1 MEFLAYS
8 DDEDDEDGK
17 TAQPAVSVETELQL
31 YLDQK
36 CATSDILAFW
46 EANKALFPRLYAL
59 TRKVF
64 CAPASTA
71 GVERLFS
78 IRGYLNSNRRTSL
91 TDSNFEKLL
100 FGHVN
105 FDLCDQMS
113 RKRKLSESSYN

>member
-17 TAQPAVSVETELQL
+17 TTQPAASVETKLQL
-31 YLDQK
+31 CLNQK
-36 CATSDILAFW
+36 SATSDILAFW
-46 EANKALFPRLYAL
+46 EASKALFPRLYAL

-78 IRGYLNSNRRTSL
+78 IGGYLNSNRRTSL

-113 RKRKLSESSYN
+113 RKRKLSES

>member
-46 EANKALFPRLYAL
+46 EANKALFP
-59 TRKVF
+59 
-64 CAPASTA
+64 
-71 GVERLFS
+71 
-78 IRGYLNSNRRTSL
+78 
-91 TDSNFEKLL
+91 
-100 FGHVN
+100 
-105 FDLCDQMS
+105 
-113 RKRKLSESSYN
+113 

>member
-1 MEFLAYS
+1 MMFLAYS
-8 DDEDDEDGK
+8 DDEDGEDGK
-17 TAQPAVSVETELQL
+17 TAQSAVSVETELQL

-64 CAPASTA
+64 CSPASIA

-78 IRGYLNSNRRTSL
+78 IGGYLNSNRRTSL
-91 TDSNFEKLL
+91 TDSNFEKFL

-105 FDLCDQMS
+105 FDLSDQMS
-113 RKRKLSESSYN
+113 RKKKLSEN

>member
-59 TRKVF
+59 TRKFF

-78 IRGYLNSNRRTSL
+78 IGGYLNSNRRTSL

-113 RKRKLSESSYN
+113 RKRKLSES

>member
-36 CATSDILAFW
+36 CASDILAFW

-71 GVERLFS
+71 GAERLFT
-78 IRGYLNSNRRTSL
+78 IGGYLNSNRRTNL

-100 FGHVN
+100 FGHDN
-105 FDLCDQMS
+105 FDLCDKIS
-113 RKRKLSESSYN
+113 RKEKLLES

>member
-1 MEFLAYS
+1 MEFLAHS
-8 DDEDDEDGK
+8 DDEDGK

-64 CAPASTA
+64 CA
-71 GVERLFS
+71 
-78 IRGYLNSNRRTSL
+78 
-91 TDSNFEKLL
+91 EKKT
-100 FGHVN
+100 F
-105 FDLCDQMS
+105 
-113 RKRKLSESSYN
+113 RKLIQLNYNQDSSSSVVGSSEL

>member
-36 CATSDILAFW
+36 CARSDILAFW

-59 TRKVF
+59 TRKIF
-64 CAPASTA
+64 CALASTA
-71 GVERLFS
+71 GIKLLFS
-78 IRGYLNSNRRTSL
+78 IGGYVNSNRRTSF
-91 TDSNFEKLL
+91 TDSNFEKFL
-100 FGHVN
+100 FGHLN

-113 RKRKLSESSYN
+113 RKRKLSES

>member
-8 DDEDDEDGK
+8 NDEDDEDGK
-17 TAQPAVSVETELQL
+17 TAQPVVSVETELQL

-46 EANKALFPRLYAL
+46 EANKALFLRLYAL

-71 GVERLFS
+71 GVEWLFS
-78 IRGYLNSNRRTSL
+78 IGGYLNSNRRTSL
-91 TDSNFEKLL
+91 SDSNFEKLL

-105 FDLCDQMS
+105 FDLCDQIS
-113 RKRKLSESSYN
+113 WKRKLSES